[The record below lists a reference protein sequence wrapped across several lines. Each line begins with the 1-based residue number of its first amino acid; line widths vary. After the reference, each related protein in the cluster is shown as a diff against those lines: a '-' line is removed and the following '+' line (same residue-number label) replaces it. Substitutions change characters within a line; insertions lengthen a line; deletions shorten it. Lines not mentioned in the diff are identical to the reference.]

1 MFCSFW
7 YKNPIFEEKNDP
19 IVLIYIFDLKKQV
32 IFNLPSYQATIMA
45 PSKSTSNSKSKTIN
59 DTVKVSKDE
68 LEEMKKDILDLKK
81 KMKELSV
88 AVGKAKSK
96 ASKAKAKG
104 KKDPDAPKR
113 GRTAY
118 NFYSKLMREEIMDEI
133 RKEDENITP
142 GDLNK
147 MVMKMIGSKWGD
159 IDDEDKKKYTKMA
172 KEDKV
177 RYEKEKAKYEERSS
191 SQSEVEDESKSEE
204 EDDVDDV
211 EDDDYEE

>member
-1 MFCSFW
+1 
-7 YKNPIFEEKNDP
+7 
-19 IVLIYIFDLKKQV
+19 
-32 IFNLPSYQATIMA
+32 MA
-45 PSKSTSNSKSKTIN
+45 PSKSNSNSKSETVN

-68 LEEMKKDILDLKK
+68 FEEMKKDILDLKK
-81 KMKELSV
+81 KIKELSV
-88 AVGKAKSK
+88 AVG
-96 ASKAKAKG
+96 KAKG

-118 NFYSKLMREEIMDEI
+118 NFYSKLMREEIMDDI
-133 RKEDENITP
+133 REENENITP

-211 EDDDYEE
+211 EDDDDEE

>member
-1 MFCSFW
+1 
-7 YKNPIFEEKNDP
+7 
-19 IVLIYIFDLKKQV
+19 
-32 IFNLPSYQATIMA
+32 MA
-45 PSKSTSNSKSKTIN
+45 PSKSNSNSNSKTVN

-68 LEEMKKDILDLKK
+68 FEEMKKDILDLKK

-96 ASKAKAKG
+96 ASKASKG

-133 RKEDENITP
+133 REENEDITP

-147 MVMKMIGSKWGD
+147 MVMKMIGSKWGEM
-159 IDDEDKKKYTKMA
+159 DDEDKLKYNEMA
-172 KEDKV
+172 EEDKV
-177 RYEKEKAKYEERSS
+177 RYKEEKAKYEEKSS
-191 SQSEVEDESKSEE
+191 SQSEEEE

-211 EDDDYEE
+211 EDDDDEE

>member
-1 MFCSFW
+1 
-7 YKNPIFEEKNDP
+7 
-19 IVLIYIFDLKKQV
+19 
-32 IFNLPSYQATIMA
+32 
-45 PSKSTSNSKSKTIN
+45 
-59 DTVKVSKDE
+59 VSK
-68 LEEMKKDILDLKK
+68 
-81 KMKELSV
+81 
-88 AVGKAKSK
+88 A
-96 ASKAKAKG
+96 

-133 RKEDENITP
+133 REENESITP

-147 MVMKMIGSKWGD
+147 MVMKKIGSKWGEM
-159 IDDEDKKKYTKMA
+159 DDEDKLKYTEMA
-172 KEDKV
+172 EKDKV

-211 EDDDYEE
+211 EDDDDEE